1 MFNRFKIEPWLKI
14 ISNTQCIIH
23 ASLFAKIIHCL
34 AWIIYTLIYMP
45 AGDLGEIIDAS
56 LFMRL
61 GGVNKL
67 DRYMIH

>member
-1 MFNRFKIEPWLKI
+1 ML
-14 ISNTQCIIH
+14 
-23 ASLFAKIIHCL
+23 SLYFIL
-34 AWIIYTLIYMP
+34 YTLIYMP